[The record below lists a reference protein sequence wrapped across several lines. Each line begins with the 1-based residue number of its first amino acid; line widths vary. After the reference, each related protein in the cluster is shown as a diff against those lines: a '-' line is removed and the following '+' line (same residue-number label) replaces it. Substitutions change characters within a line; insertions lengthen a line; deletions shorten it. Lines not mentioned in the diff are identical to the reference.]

1 MRRRIAAV
9 AILVLVLFLLWW
21 FIGSLGGGD
30 DKQNVASDQK
40 AETSQSVTEQTASES
55 AKPKESTSE
64 SAKPSDKNSDKSS
77 ASNSAS
83 ETTKADEKPKK
94 NTCGLA
100 DLEVVASPGSPSF
113 APDAVP
119 NFFVTINNPTS
130 ADCKLDLSKDKLSF
144 EVFTLN
150 NYQRVW
156 GDLDCNESGASGER
170 TIKAGENAKFSLDSW
185 SRTTSAPNACEDRQ
199 PVGAGSYLL
208 YAHVGDNTSKP
219 ATFNLQ

>member
-9 AILVLVLFLLWW
+9 AVLVLAIMLLWW

-40 AETSQSVTEQTASES
+40 AETSQSTTERAPSES
-55 AKPKESTSE
+55 SKPKESTSE
-64 SAKPSDKNSDKSS
+64 SAKPSDKSSEKSS
-77 ASNSAS
+77 TTSSAS
-83 ETTKADEKPKK
+83 ETPKAEEKPKK
-94 NTCGLA
+94 DACSLA
-100 DLEVVASPGSPSF
+100 DLEVVASPGAPSF

-119 NFFVTINNPTS
+119 NFFVTINNPT
-130 ADCKLDLSKDKLSF
+130 AAECKLDLSKDKLSF

-170 TIKAGENAKFSLDSW
+170 TIKAGESAKYSLDSW
-185 SRTTSAPNACEDRQ
+185 SRTTSAPNACEARQ
-199 PVGAGSYLL
+199 PVGPGSYLL